1 MSDELAKPA
10 IAKPRVAK
18 RMSMTTTREPT
29 YRVSKTQSLKM
40 LAYDKK
46 VEAAEAKKHKS
57 DEKPRPM

>member
-1 MSDELAKPA
+1 MIDELAKPA

-29 YRVSKTQSLKM
+29 YQVSKAKSLKM

-46 VEAAEAKKHKS
+46 VDTAAAKKKKS
-57 DEKPRPM
+57 EEKRRPM